1 MAINP
6 FEFYPHNIIDTC
18 AVWNILSSKILF
30 SRAYSSGVMFYCTNF
45 VVYECLYKQRSK
57 PKEYHVEL
65 KNYLK
70 QLMEQ
75 GKFVS
80 LSLSVEDLHEIDRL
94 SSRKRLGK
102 GELSTLAFAMKTGQA
117 FLSDDQKARKLALS
131 VLPAGRT
138 QTTPHLFSRL
148 IFLGKISDSEK
159 IQVIEELLANDGDI
173 SPHLEAAYIEGCRCR
188 YTTTGAT

>member
-6 FEFYPHNIIDTC
+6 FEFYLHNIIDTC
-18 AVWNILSSKILF
+18 AVWNVLSSKLLF
-30 SRAYSSGVMFYCTNF
+30 SRADNSGVMFYCTKF
-45 VVYECLYKQRSK
+45 VVYECLYKQRSE
-57 PKEYHVEL
+57 PKDCHVKL

-75 GKFVS
+75 GKFVN
-80 LSLSVEDLHEIDRL
+80 LSLSVEDLHEIERV

-102 GELSTLAFAMKTGQA
+102 GELSTLAFAMKYGQA
-117 FLSDDQKARKLALS
+117 FLSDDQKARKLASS

-138 QTTPHLFSRL
+138 QTTPHLFSWL

-159 IQVIEELLANDGDI
+159 IQVIEEHHANDGDI

-188 YTTTGAT
+188 YTTVSTS